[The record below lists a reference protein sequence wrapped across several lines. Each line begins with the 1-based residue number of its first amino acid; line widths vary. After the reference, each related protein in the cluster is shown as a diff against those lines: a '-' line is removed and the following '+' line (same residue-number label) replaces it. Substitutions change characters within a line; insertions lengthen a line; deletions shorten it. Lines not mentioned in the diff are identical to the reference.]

1 MRQSMCIISEGRLG
15 PTFSTLQAPFCPL
28 SPVSPNLWFWSGS
41 DNCHSHVAR
50 CLNHMR
56 YQGFRSYNMVI
67 LCFWFFFR
75 AKYTGIAG
83 VVRTWLPFT
92 FLLALTLI
100 WHFNSN

>member
-1 MRQSMCIISEGRLG
+1 
-15 PTFSTLQAPFCPL
+15 
-28 SPVSPNLWFWSGS
+28 
-41 DNCHSHVAR
+41 
-50 CLNHMR
+50 MR
-56 YQGFRSYNMVI
+56 YQGFRSYNMVV

-75 AKYTGIAG
+75 AKYTGVAG